1 MAKYKYLIT
10 DKYGKEKKGTME
22 AVSEEAAMRKL
33 KGEGSIVLELSE
45 AFDLDNASWNITI
58 GNPVKKKDI
67 TIFCKQFYSILTA
80 GVTVIDGLRMVQ
92 DQTENK
98 YLREALYRVMVNVEK
113 GDSLADAMEMENK
126 IFPSLL
132 IHMVAA
138 GEATGNLEIAFDRI
152 CTQFDKD
159 MKLNSMIKSAMIYPI
174 VVLVVAVGVIIVLMT
189 TVIPNFQQTFESMGE
204 DLPMLTKMVIGL
216 SDFMTSNFIA
226 IAIGLILLLTFIIC
240 GKKTEPGKQFTSR
253 VALKI
258 PMFRNFSVKNAAAKF
273 SMTMSTLIMSGVPL
287 VEALEIVGNVIA
299 VTDLKTMKFPAVC
312 EILMIVVGGVHLFFH
327 ASQWLYYI
335 AGALFMGV
343 FLLVC
348 ALLFKK
354 VTGKAGL
361 GLGDIEFMACI
372 GLCIGFGHSLLALI
386 AGCLLGAVIQGG
398 IQLYHKKSGRFP
410 TTPYLAMGVYLVL
423 LWGDT
428 VLNWYVRTFV
438 Y

>member
-33 KGEGSIVLELSE
+33 KGEGGIVLELSE

-273 SMTMSTLIMSGVPL
+273 SMTMSTLIMSG
-287 VEALEIVGNVIA
+287 GNVIETRVIRKA
-299 VTDLKTMKFPAVC
+299 VKDCREEVMQGIPMSEPLEASGVFPPMVTHMLKIGEETGTTEQMLDKVAEYYEGEVETATKNLTTAMEPLIIVVLAV
-312 EILMIVVGGVHLFFH
+312 LVGGV
-327 ASQWLYYI
+327 I
-335 AGALFMGV
+335 GAVMMPMLKIYQD
-343 FLLVC
+343 
-348 ALLFKK
+348 A
-354 VTGKAGL
+354 GKA
-361 GLGDIEFMACI
+361 
-372 GLCIGFGHSLLALI
+372 
-386 AGCLLGAVIQGG
+386 
-398 IQLYHKKSGRFP
+398 
-410 TTPYLAMGVYLVL
+410 
-423 LWGDT
+423 
-428 VLNWYVRTFV
+428 
-438 Y
+438 

>member
-67 TIFCKQFYSILTA
+67 TVFCKQFYSILTA

-113 GDSLADAMEMENK
+113 GDSLADAMEIESK
-126 IFPSLL
+126 IFPALL

-204 DLPMLTKMVIGL
+204 ELPMLTKMVIGL

-240 GKKTEPGKQFTSR
+240 GKKSEPGKQFTSR

-287 VEALEIVGNVIA
+287 VEALEIVGNVIENRVIRKA
-299 VTDLKTMKFPAVC
+299 VKDCREEVMQGIPMSEPLEASEVFPPMVTHMLKIGEETGTTEQMLDKVAEYYEGEVEAATKNLTTAMEPLIIVVLAV
-312 EILMIVVGGVHLFFH
+312 LVGGV
-327 ASQWLYYI
+327 I
-335 AGALFMGV
+335 GAVMMPMLKIYQD
-343 FLLVC
+343 
-348 ALLFKK
+348 A
-354 VTGKAGL
+354 GKA
-361 GLGDIEFMACI
+361 
-372 GLCIGFGHSLLALI
+372 
-386 AGCLLGAVIQGG
+386 
-398 IQLYHKKSGRFP
+398 
-410 TTPYLAMGVYLVL
+410 
-423 LWGDT
+423 
-428 VLNWYVRTFV
+428 
-438 Y
+438 

>member
-138 GEATGNLEIAFDRI
+138 GEATGNLEIAFDRACRTGKRDFI
-152 CTQFDKD
+152 RFSGCY
-159 MKLNSMIKSAMIYPI
+159 LRI
-174 VVLVVAVGVIIVLMT
+174 
-189 TVIPNFQQTFESMGE
+189 ESG
-204 DLPMLTKMVIGL
+204 
-216 SDFMTSNFIA
+216 
-226 IAIGLILLLTFIIC
+226 
-240 GKKTEPGKQFTSR
+240 QY
-253 VALKI
+253 
-258 PMFRNFSVKNAAAKF
+258 
-273 SMTMSTLIMSGVPL
+273 PL
-287 VEALEIVGNVIA
+287 VCPYFYH
-299 VTDLKTMKFPAVC
+299 DSHC
-312 EILMIVVGGVHLFFH
+312 
-327 ASQWLYYI
+327 S
-335 AGALFMGV
+335 
-343 FLLVC
+343 
-348 ALLFKK
+348 
-354 VTGKAGL
+354 
-361 GLGDIEFMACI
+361 D
-372 GLCIGFGHSLLALI
+372 GFEDNEVS
-386 AGCLLGAVIQGG
+386 GCL
-398 IQLYHKKSGRFP
+398 
-410 TTPYLAMGVYLVL
+410 
-423 LWGDT
+423 
-428 VLNWYVRTFV
+428 
-438 Y
+438 